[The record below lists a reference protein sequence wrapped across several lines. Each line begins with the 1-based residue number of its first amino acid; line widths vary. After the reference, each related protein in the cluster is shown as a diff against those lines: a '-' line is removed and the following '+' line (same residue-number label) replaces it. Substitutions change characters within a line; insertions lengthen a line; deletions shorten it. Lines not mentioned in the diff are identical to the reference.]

1 MPTASPPAADS
12 PAGEPILTVG
22 HSNRSA
28 EEFVELLRAHDA
40 RTLVDVRTLPGSRR
54 NPQFAAAALAATL
67 ASAGI
72 AYRHEPGLGGL
83 RRPRPDSTNTAW
95 QNASFRG
102 YADYMETDA
111 FAERLDL
118 LVATAAPGTVL
129 MCAEAVPWRCHRS
142 LLADALFARGV
153 PVVHILSSTHAE
165 LHRLTSFA
173 CVENGRVSYPG
184 VV

>member
-1 MPTASPPAADS
+1 MPTASPPAAD
-12 PAGEPILTVG
+12 PLAGEPILTVG

-28 EEFVELLRAHDA
+28 GEFLELLQAHGV

-54 NPQFAAAALAATL
+54 NPQFAAAALAASL
-67 ASAGI
+67 ASASI

-83 RRPRPDSTNTAW
+83 RRPRPDSVNTAW

-111 FAERLDL
+111 FQERLDL
-118 LVATAAPGTVL
+118 LVATATPGIVL

-142 LLADALFARGV
+142 LLADALVARGV
-153 PVVHILSSTHAE
+153 AVLHILSPTRAE
-165 LHRLTSFA
+165 VHRLTGFA
-173 CVENGRVSYPG
+173 RVVSGRVSYPG
-184 VV
+184 VI

>member
-1 MPTASPPAADS
+1 MPTVSPPAADP
-12 PAGEPILTVG
+12 PAGGPILTVG
-22 HSNRSA
+22 HSNRTA
-28 EEFVELLRAHDA
+28 EEFLELLQAHGVRA
-40 RTLVDVRTLPGSRR
+40 LVDVRSLPGSRR

-72 AYRHEPGLGGL
+72 VYRHEPGLGGL
-83 RRPRPDSTNTAW
+83 RRPRPDSANTAW

-102 YADYMETDA
+102 YADYMETDV
-111 FAERLDL
+111 FAERLEIL
-118 LVATAAPGTVL
+118 IATARPGTVL

-142 LLADALFARGV
+142 LLADALLARAV
-153 PVVHILSSTHAE
+153 PVRHILSATHAE
-165 LHRLTSFA
+165 PHRLTAFA